1 MTWVRLVLVWALIG
15 AAVAC
20 GSDHGSG
27 SRPRRAGPVAMRPT
41 PRGALDLCRRL
52 ALVRPTCPRRV
63 PIGRYAH
70 ARRPPGYKGV
80 AAEGAI
86 AFCADRRTRAVPISS
101 RACAEPS
108 WILEVGAPAGLPL
121 DAPPGLPGKR
131 LPEARR
137 TRPPQYVHIII
148 YAARGSLASRFPFTW
163 PDGPA
168 RRLRDSLLRPKRR
181 PRPRV
186 RRRAFRWKRG
196 GVDHMVS
203 MHSWAPLRQAVATL
217 KAVVVSAPG

>member
-1 MTWVRLVLVWALIG
+1 M
-15 AAVAC
+15 
-20 GSDHGSG
+20 
-27 SRPRRAGPVAMRPT
+27 
-41 PRGALDLCRRL
+41 
-52 ALVRPTCPRRV
+52 
-63 PIGRYAH
+63 
-70 ARRPPGYKGV
+70 
-80 AAEGAI
+80 
-86 AFCADRRTRAVPISS
+86 PISS

-168 RRLRDSLLRPKRR
+168 RRLRDSLLRPKRTR
-181 PRPRV
+181 PILLGSRDWSDDHGTLVLAPPLIFGGENGDHLV
-186 RRRAFRWKRG
+186 FRWKRG